1 MGRFSV
7 AQGTIEQIEPIAANF
22 VSSGVGQLLSN
33 GWATAGHVRKFQ
45 NLYGIIVSILVAAS
59 GNQAIENPEI

>member
-33 GWATAGHVRKFQ
+33 GWAMAGQ
-45 NLYGIIVSILVAAS
+45 LLDTL
-59 GNQAIENPEI
+59 ENFRIFTGSLFRF